1 MSQFAPKLDAK
12 HDEKAPLKREE
23 KVVILSEKNISK
35 EDLRELHR
43 NSTVCSFDAEI
54 QFDSN
59 INNLLEKFD
68 VLIIDV
74 RLKKDL
80 HWYQLMRSAIE
91 KRDDVNVVYLHQKG
105 VPITT
110 RDHLK
115 NNLAVD
121 YIVKELPQKGDYLD
135 KADFFFKLLSDH
147 IPLQRNWFAV
157 LKNLCSCV
165 ISCVKDDD
173 EEKNKKK

>member
-1 MSQFAPKLDAK
+1 MSQFAARIDQK
-12 HDEKAPLKREE
+12 DEKLPLKKEE
-23 KVVILSEKNISK
+23 KVVILTEKDICK

-43 NSTVCSFDAEI
+43 NATVCAFDAEI

-74 RLKKDL
+74 RIKKDL
-80 HWYQLMRSAIE
+80 HWYQLMRSAVE
-91 KRDDVNVVYLHQKG
+91 KREDVNIVYLHQKG

-115 NNLAVD
+115 QNLAVD

-147 IPLQRNWFAV
+147 IPLQRNYFAV
-157 LKNLCSCV
+157 AKSLFSCLFSCV
-165 ISCVKDDD
+165 NDDD
-173 EEKNKKK
+173 EQKKSKK